1 MCLQHRALEDR
12 VAPVEQGGRGQMFSS
27 RAKARQI
34 SLLPIIKYSS
44 SPSPGSLS
52 YHTNHSIRSIV
63 LFPSAL
69 PLWDLGVG
77 VWKYQCG
84 CEAHAACSAMTQ

>member
-1 MCLQHRALEDR
+1 M
-12 VAPVEQGGRGQMFSS
+12 EQRGRGQMFSS

-44 SPSPGSLS
+44 SPSPGSFS
-52 YHTNHSIRSIV
+52 YHTNHSIHSIV

-77 VWKYQCG
+77 SRSTNVDVKLMLL
-84 CEAHAACSAMTQ
+84 EVL